1 MKEVPLIPADHWFFR
16 NSLVVLKD
24 PLAFFVSTFAEFG
37 DIYNVNS
44 NLYTIYVTANPEH
57 IQEIMVTNKKDYA
70 KSDDYKILQYSLGNG
85 LLTSEGDFWKKQRRI
100 AQPAFHRGSMKKL
113 LDIMIASTQKTV
125 EDWKGKSQIQ
135 LTDEMNFLTLDIV
148 TQCLFG
154 TALQT
159 DYAKIQEAIT
169 VENEY
174 LAERIMK
181 PFKPPFWMPTSKNRA
196 YRKARTYSSGLILDI
211 INERQKNP
219 SEHHDLLSMLMN
231 AEDEDTGEKMSNQQ
245 LKDESITIFVAG
257 HETTANALSWTFYL
271 LSQHP
276 EKLQKLQD
284 EIDAVLQGSTPDFQ
298 SLKELKYTQMVLEE
312 SMRLYPPAWTIVRKV
327 AHDTNMNGYEFK
339 KDTRLIL
346 DVFMLHRHPD
356 YWENPTDFEPER
368 FEPEQKKQRHK
379 YAYIPFGAGQRMCI
393 GNNFAMMEMKIV
405 LVLLLQNFHLNLN
418 KDAPE
423 VVPEPLI
430 TLRPKNGILM
440 DLSPR

>member
-24 PLAFFVSTFAEFG
+24 PLAFFVSTFAEYG

-70 KSDDYKILQYSLGNG
+70 KSDDYKILKYSLGNG

-113 LDIMIASTQKTV
+113 LDIMVASTQKTI
-125 EDWKGKSQIQ
+125 ESWKGKTQVE
-135 LTDEMNFLTLDIV
+135 LTDEMSFLALDIV
-148 TQCLFG
+148 TKCLFG
-154 TALQT
+154 TKLET
-159 DYAKIQEAIT
+159 DYVKIQEAIT

-181 PFKPPFWMPTSKNRA
+181 PFKPPFWVPTSKNRA
-196 YRKARTYSSGLILDI
+196 YRKARSYSSNLILDI
-211 INERQKNP
+211 IKERQENP
-219 SEHHDLLSMLMN
+219 SEHHDLLSMLMST
-231 AEDEDTGEKMSNQQ
+231 EDEDTGEKMSNQQ

-276 EKLQKLQD
+276 EKMQLLQD
-284 EIDAVLQGSTPDFQ
+284 EIENVLQGSNPDFQ
-298 SLKELKYTQMVLEE
+298 SLKELSYTQMVLEE
-312 SMRLYPPAWTIVRKV
+312 AMRLYPPAWTIVRKV
-327 AHDTNMNGYEFK
+327 AHDTNMDGYDFK
-339 KDTRLIL
+339 KETRLIL

-356 YWENPTDFEPER
+356 YWENPTDFEPKR
-368 FEPEQKKQRHK
+368 FEPEEKKKRHK

-405 LVLLLQNFHLNLN
+405 LVMLLQNFNISLAKN
-418 KDAPE
+418 APE

-440 DLSPR
+440 DLSPL

>member
-24 PLAFFVSTFAEFG
+24 PLAFFVNTFKEYG

-70 KSDDYKILQYSLGNG
+70 KSDDYKILKYSLGNG
-85 LLTSEGDFWKKQRRI
+85 LLTSEGEFWKKQRRI
-100 AQPAFHRGSMKKL
+100 AQPAFHKESMKKL
-113 LDIMIASTQKTV
+113 LDIMIESTQKTV
-125 EDWKGKSQIQ
+125 DGWKQKTQIQ

-148 TQCLFG
+148 TKCLFG
-154 TALQT
+154 TKLET
-159 DYAKIQEAIT
+159 DYAKIQKTIT

-181 PFKPPFWMPTSKNRA
+181 PFKPPFWVPTSKNRA
-196 YRKARTYSSGLILDI
+196 YRKARSYSSSLILDI
-211 INERQKNP
+211 IKKRQENP
-219 SEHHDLLSMLMN
+219 SQHHDLLSMLMN
-231 AEDEDTGEKMSNQQ
+231 AEDEETGERMSNQQ

-257 HETTANALSWTFYL
+257 HETTANALCWTFYL
-271 LSQHP
+271 LSQYP
-276 EKLQKLQD
+276 KKSAILQE
-284 EIDAVLQGSTPDFQ
+284 EIDSVLNGNAPDFQ
-298 SLKELKYTQMVLEE
+298 SLRALKYTQMVLEE
-312 SMRLYPPAWTIVRKV
+312 AMRLYPPAWTIVRKV
-327 AHDTNMNGYEFK
+327 AQDTNMNGYDFK
-339 KDTRLIL
+339 KETRLIL
-346 DVFMLHRHPD
+346 DLYMLHRHPE
-356 YWENPTDFEPER
+356 YWENPTAFEPER
-368 FEPEQKKQRHK
+368 FETEKKKKRHK

-405 LVLLLQNFHLNLN
+405 LVLLLQNFHISLAKN
-418 KDAPE
+418 APE

-440 DLSPR
+440 DVSTR

>member
-1 MKEVPLIPADHWFFR
+1 MKEVPLIPSDHWFFR

-24 PLAFFVSTFAEFG
+24 PLAFFVSTFAEYG

-44 NLYTIYVTANPEH
+44 NFYTIYVTANPEY

-70 KSDDYKILQYSLGNG
+70 KSDDYKVLKYSLGNG
-85 LLTSEGDFWKKQRRI
+85 LLTSEGEFWKKQRRI
-100 AQPAFHRGSMKKL
+100 AQPAFHRESMKSL
-113 LDIMIASTQKTV
+113 LDTMIVSTQATV
-125 EDWKGKSQIQ
+125 EAWKQKSQVE
-135 LTDEMNFLTLDIV
+135 LTDEMSFLALDIV
-148 TQCLFG
+148 TKCLFG
-154 TALQT
+154 TVLES
-159 DYAKIQEAIT
+159 DYAKIQQAIT

-174 LAERIMK
+174 LTERIMK
-181 PFKPPFWMPTSKNRA
+181 PFKPPFLVPTSKNRA
-196 YRKARTYSSGLILDI
+196 YRKARAYSSSLILDI
-211 INERQKNP
+211 IKKRQENP

-231 AEDEDTGEKMSNQQ
+231 SEDEDTGEKMSNQQ

-257 HETTANALSWTFYL
+257 HETTSNALSWTFYL

-276 EKLQKLQD
+276 EKLLLLQE
-284 EIDAVLQGSTPDFQ
+284 EIDRVLQGKNPDFQ
-298 SLKELKYTQMVLEE
+298 SLKELEYTQMVLEE
-312 SMRLYPPAWTIVRKV
+312 SMRLYPPAWTILRKV
-327 AHDTNMNGYEFK
+327 VQDTGMDGYSFK

-346 DVFMLHRHPD
+346 DIYMLHRHPD
-356 YWENPTDFEPER
+356 YWENPTVFEPAR

-405 LVLLLQNFHLNLN
+405 LVMLLQNFHISLAKN
-418 KDAPE
+418 APE

-440 DLSPR
+440 DISVR

>member
-113 LDIMIASTQKTV
+113 LDIMITSTQQTV
-125 EDWKGKSQIQ
+125 EAWKDKSQIQ

-148 TQCLFG
+148 TKCLFG
-154 TALQT
+154 TKLKT

-181 PFKPPFWMPTSKNRA
+181 PFKPPFWVPTSKNRA

-211 INERQKNP
+211 IKERQSNP
-219 SEHHDLLSMLMN
+219 SEHHDLLSMLMS

-284 EIDAVLQGSTPDFQ
+284 EIDCVLQGSTPDFQ

-356 YWENPTDFEPER
+356 YWEDPTAFEPER

-405 LVLLLQNFHLNLN
+405 LVLLLQNFQLALT

-440 DLSPR
+440 DLRPR

>member
-24 PLAFFVSTFAEFG
+24 PLAFFVSTFAEYG

-44 NLYTIYVTANPEH
+44 NLYTIYVTANPKH

-85 LLTSEGDFWKKQRRI
+85 LLTSEGEFWKKQRRI
-100 AQPAFHRGSMKKL
+100 AQPAFHRSSMKKL
-113 LDIMIASTQKTV
+113 LDIMIASTQQTI
-125 EDWKGKSQIQ
+125 DSWKGKSQVQ
-135 LTDEMNFLTLDIV
+135 VTDEMNFLTLDIV
-148 TQCLFG
+148 TKCLFG
-154 TALQT
+154 TKLET
-159 DYAKIQEAIT
+159 DYAKIQETIT

-181 PFKPPFWMPTSKNRA
+181 PFKPPFWVPTSKNRA
-196 YRKARTYSSGLILDI
+196 YRKARAYSSSLILDI
-211 INERQKNP
+211 IKARQENP

-271 LSQHP
+271 LTQHP
-276 EKLQKLQD
+276 EKLQLLQE
-284 EIDAVLQGSTPDFQ
+284 EIDRVLQGKDPDFQ
-298 SLKELKYTQMVLEE
+298 NLKELQYTQMVLEE

-327 AHDTNMNGYEFK
+327 ANDTEMKGYTFK
-339 KDTRLIL
+339 KETRLIL
-346 DVFMLHRHPD
+346 DVYMLHRHPD
-356 YWENPTDFEPER
+356 YWENPTHFKPER
-368 FEPEQKKQRHK
+368 FESEQKKKRHK

-405 LVLLLQNFHLNLN
+405 LVMLLQQFNVSLAAN
-418 KDAPE
+418 APE

-440 DLSPR
+440 DICSR